1 MPAVPRKS
9 SKPIGEE
16 LVPRVKQE
24 TRKDVASIAEQ
35 VEVEYGKKVEEFAKK
50 IAEAKAWG
58 LDDWVELDELVKCG
72 RLFSEIRVMFRE

>member
-72 RLFSEIRVMFRE
+72 RL